1 MKETTFKYL
10 LSGHC
15 ITRRHLHLEPLSHVL
30 DEVGGLLPVALLL
43 VGGHAGLP
51 GGGICQ
57 KIVRKIPSLA
67 PSSRRHCE
75 LSSVQPEVKIGVLA

>member
-1 MKETTFKYL
+1 MKKISIRCL
-10 LSGHC
+10 LSCHC
-15 ITRRHLHLEPLSHVL
+15 ITRRHLHLESLSHVL